1 MIRAPFTSEQ
11 EMFRNAYRKFLET
24 ELVPHRDAWWE
35 SGIIPKEIFKKAGE
49 QGFLAMW
56 VDEEYGGLGLKD
68 FRFEQIMIEE
78 IARSQETGFM
88 SPLHC
93 RLIAPYLA
101 DFGSEEQKQRFL
113 PGVVS
118 GETLLM
124 IAMSEPDAGSD
135 LAGMKT
141 RAEDKGDHWVL
152 NGSKTWISNGING
165 DLAIVA
171 AKTDPQNSRAIGLL
185 LVEEGMEGFSR
196 GKPLK
201 KMGLMSQDTAEL
213 FFADVK
219 VPKENVL
226 GDPDKG
232 FHYMM
237 KNLAEERL
245 ICACQCIAACQT
257 AFHLTVEYA
266 QERKM
271 FGGVLSDMQNT
282 RFTMAGLRAKI
293 DSAQCFVDRCVEV
306 HNNGDLTSNVAAE
319 AKLLCS
325 ELQGEVVDTCLQF
338 FGGTGFMDEYPISRM
353 YRDARVTRIYA
364 GASEIMKELISREIF
379 PKKTLNMN

>member
-1 MIRAPFTSEQ
+1 MMLRMPFTEEQ
-11 EMFRNAYRKFLET
+11 EMFRDAYRRFLET
-24 ELVPHRDAWWE
+24 ELVPHRDEWWE
-35 SGIIPKEIFKKAGE
+35 TGIIPKEIFRKAGE
-49 QGFLAMW
+49 QGFLAVW

-68 FRFEQIMIEE
+68 FRFEQIMMEE

-88 SPLHC
+88 SPLHS
-93 RLIAPYLA
+93 RLIAPYIA
-101 DFGSEEQKQRFL
+101 DFGTEEQKHRIL

-124 IAMSEPDAGSD
+124 IAMSESQAGSD
-135 LAGMKT
+135 LAAMKT
-141 RAEDKGDHWVL
+141 RAIERDDHWVL

-171 AKTDPQNSRAIGLL
+171 AKTDPDNPRAIGLF
-185 LVEEGMEGFSR
+185 LVEAGMAGFTR

-201 KMGLMSQDTAEL
+201 KLGFMSQDTAEL
-213 FFADVK
+213 FFSDVK
-219 VPKENVL
+219 IPKENVL
-226 GDPDKG
+226 GDPARG

-245 ICACQCIAACQT
+245 ICAAQCIAACQV
-257 AFHLTVEYA
+257 AFDLTVEYT

-293 DSAQCFVDRCVEV
+293 DSAQSHVDRCVEV
-306 HNNGDLTSNVAAE
+306 HNTGQLTSAE
-319 AKLLCS
+319 AAGAKLVTS
-325 ELQGEVVDTCLQF
+325 ELQAEVVDTCLQF
-338 FGGTGFMDEYPISRM
+338 FGAAGYMDEFPISRM
-353 YRDARVTRIYA
+353 FRDARVTRIYA
-364 GASEIMKELISREIF
+364 GASEIMKELIAREVF
-379 PKKTLNMN
+379 PKQR

>member
-1 MIRAPFTSEQ
+1 MLRRPFTDEQ
-11 EMFRNAYRKFLET
+11 EMFRDAYRRFLEA
-24 ELVPHRDAWWE
+24 ELIPHRDEWWE
-35 SGIIPKEIFKKAGE
+35 TGIIPREIFKKAGE
-49 QGFLAMW
+49 QGFLAVW
-56 VDEEYGGLGLKD
+56 IDEEYGGLGLKD

-88 SPLHC
+88 SPLHG
-93 RLIAPYLA
+93 RLIAPYIA
-101 DFGSEEQKQRFL
+101 DFGTEEQKQRFL
-113 PGVVS
+113 PGVIS
-118 GETLLM
+118 GDTLLM
-124 IAMSEPDAGSD
+124 IAMSEPGAGSD
-135 LAGMKT
+135 LASMKT
-141 RAEDKGDHWVL
+141 RAVDKGDHWVL

-171 AKTDPQNSRAIGLL
+171 AKTDPQNPRVIGLF
-185 LVEEGMEGFSR
+185 LVEEGMQGFTR

-201 KMGLMSQDTAEL
+201 KLGLMSQDTAEL
-213 FFADVK
+213 FFSDVR
-219 VPKENVL
+219 VPRENVL
-226 GDPDKG
+226 GEPARG

-257 AFHLTVEYA
+257 AFDLTVEHVT
-266 QERKM
+266 ERKM

-306 HNNGDLTSNVAAE
+306 LNVGELSSAE
-319 AKLLCS
+319 AAGAKLVCS
-325 ELQGEVVDTCLQF
+325 ELQAEVVDTCLQF
-338 FGGTGFMDEYPISRM
+338 FGGTGYMDEYPISRM

-379 PKKTLNMN
+379 PKQR

>member
-1 MIRAPFTSEQ
+1 MLRRPFTDEQ
-11 EMFRNAYRKFLET
+11 EMFRDAYRRFLEA
-24 ELVPHRDAWWE
+24 ELIPHRDEWWE
-35 SGIIPKEIFKKAGE
+35 TGIIPREIFKKAGE
-49 QGFLAMW
+49 QGFLAVW
-56 VDEEYGGLGLKD
+56 IDEEYGGLGLKD

-88 SPLHC
+88 SPLHG
-93 RLIAPYLA
+93 RLIAPYIA
-101 DFGSEEQKQRFL
+101 DFGTEEQKQRFL
-113 PGVVS
+113 PGVIS
-118 GETLLM
+118 GDTLLM
-124 IAMSEPDAGSD
+124 IAMSEPGAGSD
-135 LAGMKT
+135 LASMKT
-141 RAEDKGDHWVL
+141 RAVDKGDHWVL

-171 AKTDPQNSRAIGLL
+171 AKTDPQNPRVIGLF
-185 LVEEGMEGFSR
+185 LVEEGMQGFTR

-201 KMGLMSQDTAEL
+201 KLGLMSQDTAEL
-213 FFADVK
+213 FFSDVK
-219 VPKENVL
+219 VPTENVL
-226 GDPDKG
+226 GEPARG

-257 AFHLTVEYA
+257 AFDLTVEHVT
-266 QERKM
+266 ERKM

-306 HNNGDLTSNVAAE
+306 LNVGELSSAE
-319 AKLLCS
+319 AAGAKLVCS
-325 ELQGEVVDTCLQF
+325 ELQAEVVDTCLQF
-338 FGGTGFMDEYPISRM
+338 FGGTGYMDEYPISRM

-379 PKKTLNMN
+379 PKQR

>member
-1 MIRAPFTSEQ
+1 MLRPPFTDEQ
-11 EMFRNAYRKFLET
+11 EMFRDEYRKFLES
-24 ELVPHRDAWWE
+24 ELVPHRDEWWE
-35 SGIIPKEIFKKAGE
+35 TGIIPREIFKKAGE
-49 QGFLAMW
+49 LGFLAVW
-56 VDEEYGGLGLKD
+56 VDEEYGGLGQKD

-88 SPLHC
+88 SPLHS
-93 RLIAPYLA
+93 RLIATYLA
-101 DFGSEEQKQRFL
+101 HFGSEEQKHRYL

-118 GETLLM
+118 GDILLM
-124 IAMSEPDAGSD
+124 IAMSESGAGSD
-135 LAGMKT
+135 LASM
-141 RAEDKGDHWVL
+141 RARAVDEGDHWVL

-171 AKTDPQNSRAIGLL
+171 AKTDPENPRAIGLF
-185 LVEEGMEGFSR
+185 LVEKGTPGFTR

-201 KMGLMSQDTAEL
+201 KLGLMSQDTTEL
-213 FFADVK
+213 FFSDVE
-219 VPKENVL
+219 VPKDNVL
-226 GDPDKG
+226 GNPAKG

-245 ICACQCIAACQT
+245 ICACGCVAACQT
-257 AFHLTVEYA
+257 AFDLTVEYTK
-266 QERKM
+266 ERKM

-282 RFTMAGLRAKI
+282 RFTMAGLRARI

-306 HNNGDLTSNVAAE
+306 HNAGELSSAE
-319 AKLLCS
+319 AAGVKLVCS

-338 FGGTGFMDEYPISRM
+338 FGGAGYMDEYPISRM

-379 PKKTLNMN
+379 PKHR

>member
-1 MIRAPFTSEQ
+1 MLRPCFTDEQ
-11 EMFRNAYRKFLET
+11 EMFRDAYRRFLEA
-24 ELVPHRDAWWE
+24 EMVPHRDEWWE
-35 SGIIPKEIFKKAGE
+35 TGVIPREIFRKAGE
-49 QGFLAMW
+49 QGFLAVW
-56 VDEEYGGLGLKD
+56 VDEAYGGLGLKD
-68 FRFEQIMIEE
+68 FRFEQIMMEE

-88 SPLHC
+88 SPLHS
-93 RLIAPYLA
+93 RLIAPYIS

-118 GETLLM
+118 GDILLM
-124 IAMSEPDAGSD
+124 IAMSEPNAGSD
-135 LAGMKT
+135 LASMKT
-141 RAEDKGDHWVL
+141 RASDQGDHWIL

-165 DLAIVA
+165 NLAIVA
-171 AKTDPQNSRAIGLL
+171 AKTDAANPRAIGLF
-185 LVEEGMEGFSR
+185 LVEEDMQGFTR

-201 KMGLMSQDTAEL
+201 KLGLMSQDTVEL
-213 FFADVK
+213 FFSDVK
-219 VPKENVL
+219 VPYENVL
-226 GDPDKG
+226 GNPLKG

-257 AFHLTVEYA
+257 AFDLTVEYVK
-266 QERKM
+266 ERKM

-306 HNNGDLTSNVAAE
+306 HNAGQLSGAE
-319 AKLLCS
+319 AAGAKLVCS
-325 ELQGEVVDTCLQF
+325 ELQGEVVDACLQF
-338 FGGTGFMDEYPISRM
+338 FGGTGYMDEYPISRM

-364 GASEIMKELISREIF
+364 GASEVMKELISREIF
-379 PKKTLNMN
+379 PRQS

>member
-1 MIRAPFTSEQ
+1 MMLRPPFTDEQ
-11 EMFRNAYRKFLET
+11 EMFRDEYRRFLES
-24 ELVPHRDAWWE
+24 ELVPHRDEWWE
-35 SGIIPKEIFKKAGE
+35 TGIIPREIFKKAGE
-49 QGFLAMW
+49 LGFLAVW
-56 VDEEYGGLGLKD
+56 VDEEYGGLGQKD

-88 SPLHC
+88 SPLHS
-93 RLIAPYLA
+93 RLIATYLA
-101 DFGSEEQKQRFL
+101 NFGSEEQKHRYL

-118 GETLLM
+118 GDILLM
-124 IAMSEPDAGSD
+124 IAMSESGAGSD
-135 LAGMKT
+135 LASM
-141 RAEDKGDHWVL
+141 RARAVDEGDHWVL

-171 AKTDPQNSRAIGLL
+171 AKTDPENPRAIGLF
-185 LVEEGMEGFSR
+185 LVEEGTPGFTR

-201 KMGLMSQDTAEL
+201 KMGLMSQDTTEL
-213 FFADVK
+213 FFSDVK
-219 VPKENVL
+219 VPKDNVL
-226 GDPDKG
+226 GNPAKG

-245 ICACQCIAACQT
+245 ICACGCVAACQT
-257 AFHLTVEYA
+257 AFDLTVEYTK
-266 QERKM
+266 ERKM

-282 RFTMAGLRAKI
+282 RFTMAGLRARI

-306 HNNGDLTSNVAAE
+306 HNAGELSSAE
-319 AKLLCS
+319 AAGVKLVCS

-338 FGGTGFMDEYPISRM
+338 FGGAGYMDEYPISRM

-379 PKKTLNMN
+379 PKHR

>member
-1 MIRAPFTSEQ
+1 MLRPPLTDEQ
-11 EMFRNAYRKFLET
+11 EMFRDAYRRFLEL
-24 ELVPHRDAWWE
+24 ELVPHRDEWWDT
-35 SGIIPKEIFKKAGE
+35 GIIPREIFKKAGE
-49 QGFLAMW
+49 QGFLAVW

-68 FRFEQIMIEE
+68 FRFEQIMMEE
-78 IARSQETGFM
+78 IARCQETGFM
-88 SPLHC
+88 SPLHS

-101 DFGSEEQKQRFL
+101 DFGSEEQKHRYL

-118 GETLLM
+118 GDILLM
-124 IAMSEPDAGSD
+124 IAMSEAGAGSD

-141 RAEDKGDHWVL
+141 RAVDKGDHWVL

-171 AKTDPQNSRAIGLL
+171 AKTDPDNHRAIGLF
-185 LVEEGMEGFSR
+185 LVEEGMPGFTR

-201 KMGLMSQDTAEL
+201 KLGLMSQDTSEL
-213 FFADVK
+213 FFSDVK
-219 VPKENVL
+219 VPKTNVL
-226 GDPDKG
+226 GDPTRG

-257 AFHLTVEYA
+257 AFDLTVEYTK
-266 QERKM
+266 ERKM

-306 HNNGDLTSNVAAE
+306 HNAGELSSAE
-319 AKLLCS
+319 AAGAKLVCS

-338 FGGTGFMDEYPISRM
+338 FGGAGYMDEYPISRM

-364 GASEIMKELISREIF
+364 GASEIMKELISRQIF
-379 PKKTLNMN
+379 PKER

>member
-1 MIRAPFTSEQ
+1 MMLRMPFTEEQ
-11 EMFRNAYRKFLET
+11 EMFRDAYRRFLET
-24 ELVPHRDAWWE
+24 ELVPYRDEWWE
-35 SGIIPKEIFKKAGE
+35 TGIIPKEIFRKAGE
-49 QGFLAMW
+49 QGFLAVW

-68 FRFEQIMIEE
+68 FRFEQIMMEE

-88 SPLHC
+88 SPLHS
-93 RLIAPYLA
+93 RLIAPYIA
-101 DFGSEEQKQRFL
+101 DFGTEEQKHRFL

-124 IAMSEPDAGSD
+124 IAMSEPQAGSD
-135 LAGMKT
+135 LAAMKT
-141 RAEDKGDHWVL
+141 RAIERDDHWVL

-171 AKTDPQNSRAIGLL
+171 AKTDPDNPRAIGLF
-185 LVEEGMEGFSR
+185 LVEAGMAGFTR

-201 KMGLMSQDTAEL
+201 KLGFMSQDTAEL
-213 FFADVK
+213 FFSDVK
-219 VPKENVL
+219 IPKENVL
-226 GDPDKG
+226 GDPARG

-245 ICACQCIAACQT
+245 ICAAQCIAACQV
-257 AFHLTVEYA
+257 AFDLTVEYT

-293 DSAQCFVDRCVEV
+293 DSAQSHVDRCVEV
-306 HNNGDLTSNVAAE
+306 HNTGQLTSAE
-319 AKLLCS
+319 AAGAKLVTS
-325 ELQGEVVDTCLQF
+325 ELQAEVVDTCLQF
-338 FGGTGFMDEYPISRM
+338 FGAAGYMDEFPISRM
-353 YRDARVTRIYA
+353 FRDARVTRIYA
-364 GASEIMKELISREIF
+364 GASEIMKELIAREVF
-379 PKKTLNMN
+379 PKQR

>member
-1 MIRAPFTSEQ
+1 MLRMPFTEEQ
-11 EMFRNAYRKFLET
+11 EMFRDAYRRFLET
-24 ELVPHRDAWWE
+24 ELVPHRDEWWE
-35 SGIIPKEIFKKAGE
+35 TGIIPKEIFRKAGE
-49 QGFLAMW
+49 QGFLAVW

-68 FRFEQIMIEE
+68 FRFEQIMMEE

-88 SPLHC
+88 SPLHS
-93 RLIAPYLA
+93 RLIAPYIA
-101 DFGSEEQKQRFL
+101 DFGTEEQKHRIL

-124 IAMSEPDAGSD
+124 IAMSESQAGSD
-135 LAGMKT
+135 LAAMKT
-141 RAEDKGDHWVL
+141 RAIERDDHWVL

-171 AKTDPQNSRAIGLL
+171 AKTDPDNPRAIGLF
-185 LVEEGMEGFSR
+185 LVEEGMAGFTR

-201 KMGLMSQDTAEL
+201 KLGFMSQDTAEL
-213 FFADVK
+213 FFSDVK
-219 VPKENVL
+219 IPKENVL
-226 GDPDKG
+226 GDPARG

-245 ICACQCIAACQT
+245 ICAAQCIAACQV
-257 AFHLTVEYA
+257 AFDLTVEYT

-293 DSAQCFVDRCVEV
+293 DSAQSHVDRCVEV
-306 HNNGDLTSNVAAE
+306 HNTGQLTSAE
-319 AKLLCS
+319 AAGAKLVTS
-325 ELQGEVVDTCLQF
+325 ELQAEVVDTCLQF
-338 FGGTGFMDEYPISRM
+338 FGAAGYMDEFPISRM
-353 YRDARVTRIYA
+353 FRDARVTRIYA

-379 PKKTLNMN
+379 PRQR

>member
-1 MIRAPFTSEQ
+1 MLRPAFTDEQ
-11 EMFRNAYRKFLET
+11 EMFRDAYRKFLEA
-24 ELVPHRDAWWE
+24 ELVPYRDEWWE
-35 SGIIPKEIFKKAGE
+35 TGIVPREIFKKAGE
-49 QGFLAMW
+49 QGFLAVW
-56 VDEEYGGLGLKD
+56 IDEAYGGLGLKD
-68 FRFEQIMIEE
+68 FRFEQIMMEE

-88 SPLHC
+88 SPLHS
-93 RLIAPYLA
+93 RLIAPYIT
-101 DFGSEEQKQRFL
+101 DFGSEEQKHRYI
-113 PGVVS
+113 PGVIS
-118 GETLLM
+118 GDILLM
-124 IAMSEPDAGSD
+124 IAMSEAGAGSD
-135 LAGMKT
+135 LASMKT
-141 RAEDKGDHWVL
+141 RAVDKGDHWVL

-165 DLAIVA
+165 NLAIVA
-171 AKTDPQNSRAIGLL
+171 AKTDPENPRAIGLF
-185 LVEEGMEGFSR
+185 LVDEGMEGFTR

-201 KMGLMSQDTAEL
+201 KLGLMSQDTAEL
-213 FFADVK
+213 FFSDVK

-226 GDPDKG
+226 GDPAKG

-257 AFHLTVEYA
+257 AFDLTVEYVK
-266 QERKM
+266 ERKR
-271 FGGVLSDMQNT
+271 FCGVLADMQNT

-306 HNNGDLTSNVAAE
+306 HNAGALSSAE
-319 AKLLCS
+319 AAGAKLVCS

-338 FGGTGFMDEYPISRM
+338 FGGTGYMDEYPISRM

-379 PKKTLNMN
+379 PKQR

>member
-1 MIRAPFTSEQ
+1 MLRPYFTEEQ
-11 EMFRNAYRKFLET
+11 EMFRDAYRKFLES
-24 ELVPHRDAWWE
+24 ELVPHRDEWWE
-35 SGIIPKEIFKKAGE
+35 TGIIPKEIFKKAGQ
-49 QGFLAMW
+49 QGFLAVW
-56 VDEEYGGLGLKD
+56 VDEKYGGLGLKD

-88 SPLHC
+88 SPLHS

-101 DFGSEEQKQRFL
+101 DIGTEEQKQRFL

-118 GETLLM
+118 GDTLLM
-124 IAMSEPDAGSD
+124 IAMSEPQAGSD

-141 RAEDKGDHWVL
+141 RAVHSGDHWVL
-152 NGSKTWISNGING
+152 NGSKTWISNGINAN
-165 DLAIVA
+165 LAIVA
-171 AKTDPQNSRAIGLL
+171 AKTNPENPRAIGLF
-185 LVEEGMEGFSR
+185 LVEEGMDGFNR

-213 FFADVK
+213 FFSDVK
-219 VPKENVL
+219 VPEENVL
-226 GDPDKG
+226 GDPATG

-257 AFHLTVEYA
+257 AFDLTVDHVK
-266 QERKM
+266 QRKL
-271 FGGVLSDMQNT
+271 FGGLLSDMQNT

-293 DSAQCFVDRCVEV
+293 DSAQCYVDRCVEL
-306 HNNGDLTSNVAAE
+306 HNAGDLTSALAAG
-319 AKLLCS
+319 AKLVCS

-338 FGGTGFMDEYPISRM
+338 FGGTGYMDEYPISRM

-379 PKKTLNMN
+379 PRQR

>member
-1 MIRAPFTSEQ
+1 MMLRMPFTEEQ
-11 EMFRNAYRKFLET
+11 EMFRDAYRRFLET
-24 ELVPHRDAWWE
+24 ELVPHRDEWWE
-35 SGIIPKEIFKKAGE
+35 TGIIPKEIFRKAGE
-49 QGFLAMW
+49 QGFLAVW

-68 FRFEQIMIEE
+68 FRFEQIMMEE

-88 SPLHC
+88 SPLHS
-93 RLIAPYLA
+93 RLIAPYIA
-101 DFGSEEQKQRFL
+101 DFGTEEQKHRIL

-124 IAMSEPDAGSD
+124 IAMSEPQAGSD
-135 LAGMKT
+135 LAAMKT
-141 RAEDKGDHWVL
+141 RAIERDDHWVL

-171 AKTDPQNSRAIGLL
+171 AKTDPDNPRAIGLF
-185 LVEEGMEGFSR
+185 LVEAGMAGFTR

-201 KMGLMSQDTAEL
+201 KLGFMSQDTAEL
-213 FFADVK
+213 FFSDVK
-219 VPKENVL
+219 IPMENVL
-226 GDPDKG
+226 GDPARG

-245 ICACQCIAACQT
+245 ICAAQCIAACQV
-257 AFHLTVEYA
+257 AFDLTVEYT

-293 DSAQCFVDRCVEV
+293 DSAQSHVDRCVEV
-306 HNNGDLTSNVAAE
+306 HNTGQLTSAE
-319 AKLLCS
+319 AAGAKLVTS
-325 ELQGEVVDTCLQF
+325 ELQAEVVDTCLQF
-338 FGGTGFMDEYPISRM
+338 FGAAGYMDEFPISRM
-353 YRDARVTRIYA
+353 FRDARVTRIYA
-364 GASEIMKELISREIF
+364 GASEIMKELIAREVF
-379 PKKTLNMN
+379 PKQR